1 MKFYRRRAE
10 KSKLFESY
18 RYSPFYPRV
27 RSVLSGTTISRM
39 GLSLSSLSIYS
50 FLSYHHFVFY
60 IKAFFYTAAS
70 RFARGSAE
78 VHLEP
83 SVTPAIIHSG
93 WASGYYHWLTEA
105 LPRALVL
112 KDQFPNAIP
121 LLPIDVYSG
130 FLPSLK
136 ALGFE
141 RVIPYPDGKAAKC
154 DRIVITECPKF
165 FGTTSPI
172 LLRRV
177 REEIFRN
184 HGIGA
189 MHASEI
195 VYVSR
200 ARARGRRVLNEE
212 CIFDLLG
219 RYGGRIVNF
228 EDYSFEDQV
237 KIMSSCK
244 IFVGIHGAGLSNM
257 MFMPPGG
264 VVIELVARRHGL
276 FDYRK
281 IGNSFRHQACY
292 WRLAEAMGHSHDF
305 VLGEASVS
313 RFSRTDMADIHID
326 LLQLEKK
333 IVSALGNHR

>member
-1 MKFYRRRAE
+1 MY
-10 KSKLFESY
+10 
-18 RYSPFYPRV
+18 V
-27 RSVLSGTTISRM
+27 DRS
-39 GLSLSSLSIYS
+39 
-50 FLSYHHFVFY
+50 F
-60 IKAFFYTAAS
+60 
-70 RFARGSAE
+70 
-78 VHLEP
+78 
-83 SVTPAIIHSG
+83 TPAIIHSG

-112 KDQFPNAIP
+112 KDQFPNAVP
-121 LLPIDVYSG
+121 LLPIDIYG
-130 FLPSLK
+130 DFLSSLK

-141 RVIPYPDGKAAKC
+141 EVISYPDGQAADC
-154 DRIVITECPKF
+154 DRIIITECPNF

-177 REEIFRN
+177 REEIFRS

-189 MHASEI
+189 MRASEI

-200 ARARGRRVLNEE
+200 AKARGRRLLNEK
-212 CIFDLLG
+212 CIVALIDC
-219 RYGGRIVNF
+219 YGGRVVKF

-237 KIMSSCK
+237 NIMSSCK
-244 IFVGIHGAGLSNM
+244 IFVGMHGAGLSNM

-305 VLGEASVS
+305 ILGEASVS
-313 RFSRTDMADIHID
+313 RFSRTDMADISID
-326 LLQLEKK
+326 VLQLEKK
-333 IVSALGNHR
+333 IVSALGRHQ